1 MFEHAC
7 KLGLE
12 GIVSKHRYRE
22 AVENILRI
30 METARSRAG
39 VELLIERP
47 LECGA
52 RLSEMTLR
60 SATNQPTGLI
70 DLGKVEC
77 ADRQFWASFSE
88 LEQARTGT
96 TRREWSEIQNGL
108 CGLVF
113 TWLRDSGVARR
124 QPLGFVIG
132 YAARCVSLDCGLQA
146 RAINRLG
153 SELC

>member
-7 KLGLE
+7 KRGLE

-96 TRREWSEIQNGL
+96 TRREWLNL
-108 CGLVF
+108 KF
-113 TWLRDSGVARR
+113 NM
-124 QPLGFVIG
+124 G
-132 YAARCVSLDCGLQA
+132 YAASYSLGYAILALLVVNLLGLSLVTL
-146 RAINRLG
+146 RAVFRWIAG
-153 SELC
+153 YKPAP